1 MRSILLCIAL
11 CLLMAARISAEA
23 KKSIKPSLADIML
36 AIIEVES
43 GGNPRARRFEPH
55 LVERYGWESSWAYS
69 YGLTQV
75 VYGFHYKRC
84 GLKSPEDLY
93 NAKTNIKCGT
103 KIFKDCLSKE
113 GSLNDALGC
122 YNGDRTGKYAGR
134 VRRALVRISP
144 R

>member
-1 MRSILLCIAL
+1 MRSILVYTAL

-23 KKSIKPSLADIML
+23 KNAPERSLADIML
-36 AIIEVES
+36 AIIQVES
-43 GGNPRARRFEPH
+43 GSNPRARRYEPH
-55 LVERYGWESSWAYS
+55 LVKRYGWESSWAYS

-93 NAKTNIKCGT
+93 DAKTNIKCGT
-103 KIFKDCLSKE
+103 RIFKDCLLKE
-113 GSLNDALGC
+113 GSLNKALGC
-122 YNGDRTGKYAGR
+122 YNGDRTGKYASR
-134 VRRALVRISP
+134 VRSALVRISP